1 MRKRICALALTSVF
15 LCACLSGCSESSQPN
30 APASN
35 SNNSY
40 SSSTSDNNSSSSS
53 ESKSDETNDNSN
65 SSTTTKKDAI
75 STRLDKISHE
85 RAQTGK
91 GVHVLGRD
99 GVWRWEYAYT
109 YQLHVYITVKNTGDY
124 RAKVNSSNFSAY
136 WDSSRLANSGTVFD
150 ATYNENGLAPGA
162 QTTIK
167 LIYDISEYQ
176 YNSWNTPG
184 HNITLGVQ
192 YGNGTLAYVYS
203 WIHGFC
209 SHICDF

>member
-192 YGNGTLAYVYS
+192 YGNRTLAYVYS
-203 WIHGFC
+203 TDTGSVKAYH
-209 SHICDF
+209 

>member
-1 MRKRICALALTSVF
+1 M
-15 LCACLSGCSESSQPN
+15 
-30 APASN
+30 
-35 SNNSY
+35 
-40 SSSTSDNNSSSSS
+40 
-53 ESKSDETNDNSN
+53 
-65 SSTTTKKDAI
+65 
-75 STRLDKISHE
+75 
-85 RAQTGK
+85 
-91 GVHVLGRD
+91 GRD

-203 WIHGFC
+203 TDTRFC
-209 SHICDF
+209 KSIPLTRRF

>member
-99 GVWRWEYAYT
+99 GVC
-109 YQLHVYITVKNTGDY
+109 
-124 RAKVNSSNFSAY
+124 AKVNSSNFSAY

-203 WIHGFC
+203 TDTGSVKAYH
-209 SHICDF
+209 